1 VWARGAP
8 QRGGGGVAQWLVWEV
23 VGGTPRCPTAICIA
37 AAAARFVCTDLSV
50 GRQYHVCDGA
60 ILLFCSQEFVPARSF
75 DNASNMMQLMMGIG
89 RLCRPE
95 HMQHTLPD
103 MLWSDI

>member
-1 VWARGAP
+1 
-8 QRGGGGVAQWLVWEV
+8 VAQWLVWEV

-60 ILLFCSQEFVPARSF
+60 VRFCSVLRSLYPHVYLT
-75 DNASNMMQLMMGIG
+75 MQAI
-89 RLCRPE
+89 
-95 HMQHTLPD
+95 
-103 MLWSDI
+103 